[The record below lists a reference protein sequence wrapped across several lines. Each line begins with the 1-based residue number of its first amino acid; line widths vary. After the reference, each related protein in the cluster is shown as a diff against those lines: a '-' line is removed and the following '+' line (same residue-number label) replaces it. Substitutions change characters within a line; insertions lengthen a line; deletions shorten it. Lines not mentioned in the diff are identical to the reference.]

1 MNRQEFIKGLGGVLG
16 TAALGGCCSCAY
28 SCKKAKFN
36 LAMAGWTLNHLKVD
50 DALAFCEKHGF
61 RYLCVKDFHLPYD
74 SRPAQVAEFL
84 RKCAD
89 HGVTPYGAGPIE
101 SSTPDE
107 AKRGFEFAALL
118 GLKRMTGVPSELD
131 KARNKQVSSPR
142 MLELC
147 SRLADEYGINFA
159 IHNHGRNPKTG
170 NPDLYPAVPETYE
183 LIKDLS
189 PRMGF
194 CVDWAFTYA
203 DGLDCAAVARRY
215 GARIFDGHVR
225 CVTIRDGAGY
235 GINPA
240 KRVFD
245 YAPIFDALCD
255 IGYDGFLGL
264 ELSNDSPEILPW
276 KTWESWIDESHDYF
290 EGLIA
295 ARR

>member
-1 MNRQEFIKGLGGVLG
+1 MNRKEFIKGLGAMAGAGAICGCRDLLPHMAKSRFQLG
-16 TAALGGCCSCAY
+16 
-28 SCKKAKFN
+28 
-36 LAMAGWTLNHLKVD
+36 MAGWTLNHLRVD

-61 RYLCVKDFHLPYD
+61 RHLCVKDFHLPYD
-74 SRPAQVAEFL
+74 ASPAQVAEFV

-101 SSTPDE
+101 SCTTDG
-107 AKRGFEFAALL
+107 AKRGFEFAAML

-131 KARNKQVSSPR
+131 KTRNKQVSSPR

-147 SRLADEYGINFA
+147 SRLADEYGINYA

-203 DGLDCAAVARRY
+203 DGLDCVAIAHQY
-215 GARIFDGHVR
+215 GKRIFDGHVR
-225 CVTIRDGAGY
+225 CVTFRDGVGY

-240 KRVFD
+240 GRAFD

-276 KTWESWIDESHDYF
+276 KTWESWIEESHDYF
-290 EGLIA
+290 EWLIA